1 MTKFWFEDFTNI
13 YNDFLIPPTE
23 KSSVSEKI
31 NFATQLTIV
40 LSIVLTIVSGKKDFL
55 AIPLVFMMFTV
66 VVFNKKRD
74 ERHITKD
81 GKERFKSNLDNPF
94 MNVLIT
100 DPRKRTEARKYDKQT
115 KEDIEKNFN
124 TNLYLDSDDMFG
136 RSNSRRQ
143 FYTTPNTT
151 IPNKVDELG
160 QWLYGQPDTIF
171 KDEHIEA

>member
-40 LSIVLTIVSGKKDFL
+40 LSIVLTIVSGKQDFL

-81 GKERFKSNLDNPF
+81 GEERVKSNLDNPF

-100 DPRKRTEARKYDKQT
+100 DPRKRTEARKYDKLT
-115 KEDIEKNFN
+115 
-124 TNLYLDSDDMFG
+124 
-136 RSNSRRQ
+136 
-143 FYTTPNTT
+143 
-151 IPNKVDELG
+151 
-160 QWLYGQPDTIF
+160 
-171 KDEHIEA
+171 